1 VYVSSVNHFKTKL
14 DTHWSNQK
22 MIHSYRALEQNF
34 NEPEAG
40 VFHNKLHKLTV
51 SDYVFSHLGVRIKA
65 HNSLCVAFS
74 YE

>member
-1 VYVSSVNHFKTKL
+1 
-14 DTHWSNQK
+14 